1 MENNQ
6 LFGTLFNTIPLYSE
20 EHLEMILDTMT
31 ESEAKYFAIQAL
43 VHSFK
48 SGTFTLGESEVVSK
62 VVRIL
67 SKNTEEQTQ
76 EEKPEE

>member
-1 MENNQ
+1 
-6 LFGTLFNTIPLYSE
+6 
-20 EHLEMILDTMT
+20 
-31 ESEAKYFAIQAL
+31 
-43 VHSFK
+43 
-48 SGTFTLGESEVVSK
+48 VVSK